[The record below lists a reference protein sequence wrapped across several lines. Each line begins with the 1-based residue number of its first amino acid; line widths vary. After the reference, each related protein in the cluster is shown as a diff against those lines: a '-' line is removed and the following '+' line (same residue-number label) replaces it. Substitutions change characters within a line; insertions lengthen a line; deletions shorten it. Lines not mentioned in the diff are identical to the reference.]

1 MVEQR
6 SSNPC
11 SHWLRV
17 RPWGTLTVVVNDAVA
32 DLTPDFAVLVFS
44 RTTGYRHASIPT
56 GVEALRQLGA
66 AHRFTVAATED
77 GSAFTRENLARYR
90 VVIWLSTSGD
100 VLDDDQRNAFEEYIS
115 EGGGYVGIH
124 GAANTEYHWAWY
136 GDLVG
141 AYFRS
146 HPEPQPATITVRD
159 PQHPSTA
166 HLTPA
171 WRCFD
176 EWYDFRSLPGPDV
189 AVLLTLDEGTYR
201 GGGMGAYHPI
211 AWCHEYEGGRAFY
224 TGCGHTAESFDEPA
238 FRQHLLGAIR
248 WAAAL

>member
-1 MVEQR
+1 MVD
-6 SSNPC
+6 
-11 SHWLRV
+11 
-17 RPWGTLTVVVNDAVA
+17 DAVA
-32 DLTPDFAVLVFS
+32 DSAQRFAVLVFS
-44 RTTGYRHASIPT
+44 RTTGYRHASIPA
-56 GVEALRQLGA
+56 GVDALRRLGR
-66 AHRFTVAATED
+66 AHQIMVEVTED
-77 GSAFTRENLARYR
+77 GSAFTRQNLARYR

-100 VLDDDQRNAFEEYIS
+100 VLDDDQRNAFEAYIS
-115 EGGGYVGIH
+115 DGGGYVGIH
-124 GAANTEYHWAWY
+124 GAADTEYGWAWY
-136 GDLVG
+136 GGLVG

-146 HPEPQPATITVRD
+146 HPEPQPATLTVRD

-171 WRCFD
+171 WHRFD
-176 EWYDFRSLPGPDV
+176 EWYDFRSLLEPDV
-189 AVLLTLDEGTYR
+189 AVLLTLDEETYR

-238 FRQHLLGAIR
+238 FLQHLLGGIR